1 MGLFILYTDYHSHSP
16 YVGQLKAV
24 LAHALPQWPIIDLL
38 HDAPAFQPRLAAY
51 LLAAFWS
58 HLPLGS
64 IVIGVVDP
72 GVGTTRGVCWVEADG
87 RHFVGPDNGLI
98 NQVAQRATA
107 ITWHEVLWQP
117 QRLSA
122 SFHGRDWFAPLAVR
136 LARGENFAQRTVV
149 AAERI
154 QPWPPDVAQI
164 IYLDPYGNAYSGVR
178 AEPLAPTA
186 TLVWRGHRLPRVRTF
201 ADVPPGA
208 PLCYANSQGLLE
220 IAVNGGSAQQA
231 LGLFLGAVVTLATS

>member
-1 MGLFILYTDYHSHSP
+1 MFVLYTDYHTRSP

-24 LAHALPQWPIIDLL
+24 LAQALPCWPIIDLL
-38 HDAPAFQPRLAAY
+38 HEAPAFQPRLAAY
-51 LLAAFWS
+51 LLAAFW
-58 HLPLGS
+58 PEIPRGS

-72 GVGTTRGVCWVEADG
+72 GVGTVRGVCWVEADG

-98 NQVAQRATA
+98 NQVAQQAKVVV
-107 ITWHEVLWQP
+107 WHEVIWQP

-136 LARGENFAQRTVV
+136 LAQGVAFAQRQVS

-154 QPWPPDVAQI
+154 LPWPEDLAQI
-164 IYLDPYGNAYSGVR
+164 IYLDPYGNAYSGIR
-178 AEPLAPTA
+178 AAQVAPAA
-186 TLVWRGHRLPRVRTF
+186 TLIWQGQRLPRVRTF
-201 ADVPPGA
+201 ADVPLGS

-220 IAVNGGSAQQA
+220 IAVNGDSAQQR
-231 LGLFLGAVVTLATS
+231 LGLHLGAEVTLVNS